1 LEALAALVFFN
12 FVEKGRIIVKDKKLG
27 LGSGVA
33 VCVGLI
39 VATSCLVS
47 LGTGMGL
54 AGKAFIIP
62 LFIVMI
68 LNSFIALSF
77 GELHRLMPG
86 VDGGTGQY
94 LLTSFGP
101 VPSIIGNISAYVIT
115 MVLASTAELAMCG
128 VVLQQLFFPMVDTRI
143 ISMVVLLFF
152 FVINCFGVDVFAK
165 VQNLV
170 VILLIGSMTV
180 FGIIGFLGLG
190 TGEMITASEQS
201 APAIS
206 GIGPLM
212 SLSAL
217 AFWLFIGVEFVIPV
231 AKDMKN
237 PKRDVLLSMIIG
249 LILLFV
255 VQAILGAG
263 MANYVDL
270 GVLASDPSGTPHMTF
285 AENLLGLPGKYWMG
299 LVTILAA
306 VSTMNTV
313 YVSTSKILQG
323 MAEEGMMPEVLARSN
338 KHGAAINGLILMGA
352 LDAALLISNIAMTNG
367 ITFVILAASCFWLV
381 TYILIHAAV
390 LVLRRRYPDAP
401 RSKKLTFAGIPQI
414 VGIFGNVYMIWFIA
428 DGATRITIFEICG
441 VLFALLVAYAFIWT
455 CGVMK
460 VKPFK
465 PVSLDV
471 INAGKTTFE
480 ELVTKD
486 ANKVGRVTD

>member
-1 LEALAALVFFN
+1 
-12 FVEKGRIIVKDKKLG
+12 VKEKKLG

-68 LNSFIALSF
+68 LNAFIALSF
-77 GELHRLMPG
+77 GELHHLMPG

-101 VPSIIGNISAYVIT
+101 VPSIIGNVSAYVIT

-128 VVLQQLFFPMVDTRI
+128 VVLCQLFFPNVDPRI
-143 ISMVVLLFF
+143 VSLVVLVFF
-152 FVINCFGVDVFAK
+152 FVVNCFGVDVFSK

-170 VILLIGSMTV
+170 VILLIGSMILFGV
-180 FGIIGFLGLG
+180 FGSLGLG
-190 TGEMITASEQS
+190 TGEIIPAAQQS
-201 APAIS
+201 APAIT
-206 GIGPLM
+206 GFGPLM

-217 AFWLFIGVEFVIPV
+217 AFWLYIGVEFVIPV
-231 AKDMKN
+231 AKEMKN
-237 PKRDVLLSMIIG
+237 PKRDVLLSMILG
-249 LILLFV
+249 LVLLFV
-255 VQAILGAG
+255 VQAILGNG

-270 GVLASDPSGTPHMTF
+270 SVLAADPNGTPHMTF
-285 AENLLGLPGKYWMG
+285 AENLFGTPGKYWMG
-299 LVTILAA
+299 VVTILAA

-323 MAEEGMMPEVLARSN
+323 MAEEGMMPKILSKTNR
-338 KHGAAINGLILMGA
+338 HDAAVNGLILMGV
-352 LDAALLISNIAMTNG
+352 LDAILLISNIAMTGG

-401 RSKKLTFAGIPQI
+401 RNKKLLFAGIPQI
-414 VGIFGNVYMIWFIA
+414 IGILGNIYMIWFIA
-428 DGATRITIFEICG
+428 DGDTRIKIFEIFG
-441 VLFALLVAYAFIWT
+441 VLFALLIAYSFVWT
-455 CGVMK
+455 CVVMK
-460 VKPFK
+460 AKPFK
-465 PVSLDV
+465 PVDLDV

-480 ELVTKD
+480 ELVNYDTNPV
-486 ANKVGRVTD
+486 AE

>member
-1 LEALAALVFFN
+1 MKE
-12 FVEKGRIIVKDKKLG
+12 KKLG

-68 LNSFIALSF
+68 LNAFIALSF
-77 GELHRLMPG
+77 GELHHLMPG

-101 VPSIIGNISAYVIT
+101 VPSIIGNVSAYVIT

-128 VVLQQLFFPMVDTRI
+128 VVLCQLFFPNIDPRI
-143 ISMVVLLFF
+143 VSLVVLAFF
-152 FVINCFGVDVFAK
+152 FVVNCFGVDVFSK

-170 VILLIGSMTV
+170 VILLIGSMILFGV
-180 FGIIGFLGLG
+180 FGSLGLG
-190 TGEMITASEQS
+190 TGEMIPAAQQS
-201 APAIS
+201 TPAIT

-217 AFWLFIGVEFVIPV
+217 AFWLYIGVEFVIPV
-231 AKDMKN
+231 AKEMKN
-237 PKRDVLLSMIIG
+237 PKRDVLLSMILG
-249 LILLFV
+249 LVLLFV
-255 VQAILGAG
+255 VQAILGNG

-270 GVLASDPSGTPHMTF
+270 SVLAADPNGTPHMTF
-285 AENLLGLPGKYWMG
+285 AENLFGTPGKYWMG
-299 LVTILAA
+299 VVTILAA

-323 MAEEGMMPEVLARSN
+323 MAEEGMMPKILSKTNR
-338 KHGAAINGLILMGA
+338 HDAAVNGLILMGA
-352 LDAALLISNIAMTNG
+352 LDAILLISNIAMTGG

-390 LVLRRRYPDAP
+390 LVLRRRYPNAP
-401 RSKKLTFAGIPQI
+401 RNKKLLFAGIPQI
-414 VGIFGNVYMIWFIA
+414 IGILGNVYMIWFIA
-428 DGATRITIFEICG
+428 DGDTRIKIFEIFG
-441 VLFALLVAYAFIWT
+441 VLFALLIAYSFVWT

-460 VKPFK
+460 AKPFK
-465 PVSLDV
+465 PVDLDV

-480 ELVTKD
+480 DLVNYDT
-486 ANKVGRVTD
+486 NPIVE

>member
-1 LEALAALVFFN
+1 MKE
-12 FVEKGRIIVKDKKLG
+12 KKLG
-27 LGSGVA
+27 LFSGVA

-77 GELHRLMPG
+77 AELHRLMPG

-94 LLTSFGP
+94 LLSSFGP
-101 VPSIIGNISAYVIT
+101 VTSIIGNVSAYVIT

-128 VVLQQLFFPMVDTRI
+128 VVLGQLFFPQVDPRI
-143 ISMVVLLFF
+143 ISLLVLVFF
-152 FVINCFGVDVFAK
+152 FVVNCYGVDVFSK

-170 VILLIGSMTV
+170 VILLIGSMFL
-180 FGIIGFLGLG
+180 FGILGSLGLG
-190 TGEMITASEQS
+190 TGEMIPAAQQS

-206 GIGPLM
+206 GFGPLM

-217 AFWLFIGVEFVIPV
+217 AFWLYIGVEFVIPV

-237 PKRDVLLSMIIG
+237 PKRDVILSMTLG
-249 LILLFV
+249 LVLLFV
-255 VQAILGAG
+255 VQAILGNA

-270 GVLASDPSGTPHMTF
+270 SVLAADPTGTPHMTF
-285 AENLLGLPGKYWMG
+285 AENLFGMPGKYWMG
-299 LVTILAA
+299 FVTILAA

-323 MAEEGMMPEVLARSN
+323 MSEEGMMPKVLSKSN
-338 KHGAAINGLILMGA
+338 KHGAAINGLILMGF
-352 LDAALLISNIAMTNG
+352 LDAVLLISNIAMTGG

-390 LVLRRRYPDAP
+390 LVLRKRYPDAP
-401 RSKKLTFAGIPQI
+401 REKRLNLAGIPQI
-414 VGIFGNVYMIWFIA
+414 VGILGNIYMIWFIA
-428 DGATRITIFEICG
+428 DGETRIKIFEIFG
-441 VLFALLVAYAFIWT
+441 ILFILLVAYAFVWT
-455 CGVMK
+455 CVVMK
-460 VKPFK
+460 AKPFK
-465 PVSLDV
+465 PVELDV

-480 ELVTKD
+480 ELVNYDSKPI
-486 ANKVGRVTD
+486 AE

>member
-1 LEALAALVFFN
+1 MIE
-12 FVEKGRIIVKDKKLG
+12 KKLG

-54 AGKAFIIP
+54 AGNAFIIP
-62 LFIVMI
+62 LFIVMV

-77 GELHRLMPG
+77 AELHHMMPG

-94 LLTSFGP
+94 LLASFGP
-101 VPSIIGNISAYVIT
+101 VPSIIGNVSAYVIT

-128 VVLQQLFFPMVDTRI
+128 TVLCQLFFPTLDPRL
-143 ISMVVLLFF
+143 ISLLVLGFF
-152 FVINCFGVDVFAK
+152 FVINSFGVDIFSK
-165 VQNLV
+165 VQNTV
-170 VILLIGSMTV
+170 VILLIGSMIL
-180 FGIIGFLGLG
+180 FGIIGALGLG
-190 TGEMITASEQS
+190 TGEMIPAAEQS
-201 APAIS
+201 APAVS
-206 GIGPLM
+206 GFGGLM

-237 PKRDVLLSMIIG
+237 PRRDVLLSMVIG
-249 LILLFV
+249 LVLLFV
-255 VQAILGAG
+255 VQAVLGYG
-263 MANYVDL
+263 MTNYVDL
-270 GVLASDPSGTPHMTF
+270 GILAADPTGTPHMTF
-285 AENLLGLPGKYWMG
+285 AENLLGTAGKYWMG

-323 MAEEGMMPEVLARSN
+323 MAEEGMMPHVLAKTN
-338 KHGAAINGLILMGA
+338 KHGAAINGLVLMGA
-352 LDAALLISNIAMTNG
+352 LDAALLISNIAMTSG

-390 LVLRRRYPDAP
+390 MVLRRRYPNAP
-401 RSKKLTFAGIPQI
+401 REKKLVFAGIPQI
-414 VGIFGNVYMIWFIA
+414 IGILGNIYMIWNIEA
-428 DGATRITIFEICG
+428 GETRIMIFKIFG
-441 VLFALLVAYAFIWT
+441 ILFALLVAYSFVWV

-460 VKPFK
+460 ARPFK
-465 PVSLDV
+465 PVDLAV

-480 ELVTKD
+480 ELVGSEAKPALD
-486 ANKVGRVTD
+486 

>member
-1 LEALAALVFFN
+1 M
-12 FVEKGRIIVKDKKLG
+12 KGKKLG

-47 LGTGMGL
+47 LGTGIGL

-77 GELHRLMPG
+77 GELHRMMPG

-101 VPSIIGNISAYVIT
+101 VPSIVGNVSAYVIT

-128 VVLQQLFFPMVDTRI
+128 VVLCQLFFPGLDPRI
-143 ISMVVLLFF
+143 ISMLVLAFF
-152 FVINCFGVDVFAK
+152 FIINCFGVDVFSK

-170 VILLIGSMTV
+170 VILLIGSMAL
-180 FGIIGFLGLG
+180 FGILGSLGLG
-190 TGEMITASEQS
+190 TGTLISAAQQS
-201 APAIS
+201 APAVS
-206 GIGPLM
+206 GFGPLM

-217 AFWLFIGVEFVIPV
+217 AFWLYIGVEFVIPV

-237 PKRDVLLSMIIG
+237 PKRDVLLAMMLG
-249 LILLFV
+249 LVLLFV
-255 VQAILGAG
+255 VQAVLGNA

-270 GVLASDPSGTPHMTF
+270 SVLAADPSGTPHMTF
-285 AENLLGLPGKYWMG
+285 AENLFGAPGKYWMG
-299 LVTILAA
+299 FVTILAA

-313 YVSTSKILQG
+313 YVSTSKILMG
-323 MAEEGMMPEVLARSN
+323 MAEEGMMPKVLSKTN
-338 KHGAAINGLILMGA
+338 HHGAAVNGLILMGV
-352 LDAALLISNIAMTNG
+352 LDAALLLSNIAMTSG

-381 TYILIHAAV
+381 TYILIHASV
-390 LVLRRRYPDAP
+390 LVLRHRYPNAP
-401 RSKKLTFAGIPQI
+401 RNKKLTFAGIPQI
-414 VGIFGNVYMIWFIA
+414 VGILGNIYMIWFIA
-428 DGATRITIFEICG
+428 DGDTRILIFKIFG
-441 VLFALLVAYAFIWT
+441 VLFALLVVYAFVWT

-460 VKPFK
+460 AKPFK
-465 PVSLDV
+465 PVDLAV

-480 ELVTKD
+480 ELVTYD
-486 ANKVGRVTD
+486 ANPATEQS